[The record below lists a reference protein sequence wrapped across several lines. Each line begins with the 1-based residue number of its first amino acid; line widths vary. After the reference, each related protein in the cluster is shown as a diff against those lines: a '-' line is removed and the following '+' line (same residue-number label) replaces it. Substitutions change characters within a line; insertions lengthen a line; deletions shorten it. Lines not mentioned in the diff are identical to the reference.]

1 MPAEP
6 SAVCGVVL
14 AAGLGTRMGGP
25 KALLEADGRTLLA
38 RAAESL
44 AAGGCAPVLVV
55 AAESMAAVRSAAAL
69 AGTLVVAP
77 DRPGAEPIDS
87 LREALAAVPRD
98 AAGVAVL
105 PVDCPF
111 VEPATVRRLVKR
123 LAKGEA
129 DAVVPVWRG
138 VDGHPVVLA
147 RRLFGRIVEERLAEG
162 VRTLLADPAVRVARV
177 DVEDEAVTVD
187 LDTPE
192 EARRRGVRP

>member
-1 MPAEP
+1 M
-6 SAVCGVVL
+6 CGVVL

-44 AAGGCAPVLVV
+44 AAGGCSPVLIV
-55 AAESMAAVRSAAAL
+55 AAESMDAVRSAAAA
-69 AGTLVVAP
+69 AGTPVVAP

-87 LREALAAVPRD
+87 LREALAAVPDD
-98 AAGVAVL
+98 APGIAVL

-111 VEPATVRRLVKR
+111 VRPVTVKR
-123 LAKGEA
+123 LVERLSAGGPE
-129 DAVVPVWRG
+129 AVVPVWRG

-147 RRLFGRIVEERLAEG
+147 RSLFGRIAAERLAEG

-177 DVEDEAVTVD
+177 EVEDEAVTVD
-187 LDTPE
+187 LDTPAD
-192 EARRRGVRP
+192 ARRRGVRA